1 MTECARSP
9 EALLD
14 AELEELSGV
23 AETDLGVHVRACAR
37 CAATA
42 RAILEGNDALDG
54 VLGSVPPID
63 ARALLA
69 RARVEVVP
77 GAEKRA
83 PRFGRRWRQGA
94 ALAAAAAIAV
104 LLVLSERDRSMP
116 GVEMAPRA
124 EVYSMV
130 EAPAD
135 LSVAVIQTD
144 DPDITILWFY

>member
-1 MTECARSP
+1 MTECARP
-9 EALLD
+9 LEALLD

-69 RARVEVVP
+69 RAQVEVLPRV
-77 GAEKRA
+77 EKRA

-94 ALAAAAAIAV
+94 ALAAAASIAA
-104 LLVLSERDRSMP
+104 LFVLSERDRSMP
-116 GVEMAPRA
+116 GVELAPRP
-124 EVYSMV
+124 EVYSLV

-144 DPDITILWFY
+144 NPDITILWFY